1 MRHRQGFIDYE
12 GWRSTYQ
19 DKDWIV
25 EAIFFD
31 LNGDGFDEVLLTFP
45 NQRDRMGSSWRFL
58 STSPKWQ
65 RPKRHAGDVFRFAH
79 SARRMLRMILWAQRF
94 IVLILN
100 PSGRNAVYGDAIGS
114 Q

>member
-1 MRHRQGFIDYE
+1 MKHKEFLLVAAIMMGGAISCGESMCVTDKVSLIRSLSDYE

-45 NQRDRMGSSWRFL
+45 KLG
-58 STSPKWQ
+58 
-65 RPKRHAGDVFRFAH
+65 G
-79 SARRMLRMILWAQRF
+79 
-94 IVLILN
+94 
-100 PSGRNAVYGDAIGS
+100 
-114 Q
+114 